1 MIERVKLN
9 YRITPARKKIIEIFS
24 DKTNPLSAQKVSLLL
39 TNKNIEVNKTTI
51 YRELDFLLKNGFITE
66 LHINSGKKFYES
78 SKLKHHHHLICNHC
92 GVIEDITLKRDLA
105 GEEKRLELEKRFKIS
120 NHSLEF
126 FGLCANFQ

>member
-66 LHINSGKKFYES
+66 LHINSGKKFYRGILE
-78 SKLKHHHHLICNHC
+78 
-92 GVIEDITLKRDLA
+92 RD
-105 GEEKRLELEKRFKIS
+105 
-120 NHSLEF
+120 F
-126 FGLCANFQ
+126 FLF